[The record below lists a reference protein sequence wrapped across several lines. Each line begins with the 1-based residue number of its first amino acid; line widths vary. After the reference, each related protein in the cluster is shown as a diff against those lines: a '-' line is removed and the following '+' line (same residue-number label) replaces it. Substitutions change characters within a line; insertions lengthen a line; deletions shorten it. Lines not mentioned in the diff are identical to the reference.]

1 MGSDMEATRV
11 LATERLLPAS
21 PERVWRAFS
30 DAGLLARWWGPAGF
44 TNEFDVCDFHDGGRW
59 NFTMVGPD
67 GQRYANQSRFAE
79 LQPLTRLVIDH
90 LSPPRFTLTVSL
102 EPSGAGTHVTW
113 SQCFET
119 AELAEALAPVCVP
132 ANEQNLDRL
141 AAVLTE
147 VQAP

>member
-1 MGSDMEATRV
+1 MELART
-11 LATERLLPAS
+11 LATERLLHAS

-30 DAGLLARWWGPAGF
+30 DAGLLAQWWGPEGF
-44 TNEFDVCDFHDGGRW
+44 TNQFDVCDFHEGGRW

-67 GQRYANQSRFAE
+67 GQCRANQSRFTE
-79 LQPLTRLVIDH
+79 LAAMKRLVIDH
-90 LSPPRFTLTVSL
+90 LSPPRFTLTVTL
-102 EPSGAGTHVTW
+102 TPAGAATLVGW

-141 AAVLTE
+141 ARVVGAL
-147 VQAP
+147 AP